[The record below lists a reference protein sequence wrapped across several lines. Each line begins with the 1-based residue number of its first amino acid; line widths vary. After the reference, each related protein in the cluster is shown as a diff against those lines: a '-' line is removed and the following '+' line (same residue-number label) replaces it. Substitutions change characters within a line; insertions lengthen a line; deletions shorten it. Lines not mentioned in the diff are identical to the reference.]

1 MAGAYQNPVP
11 FLIDYDRGLA
21 DSQYRRYMF
30 PAEDL
35 GVGLRQPGILLRLLR
50 LWEEEQEEWD
60 DSVDLT
66 HSLWMDA
73 YGNRIEGFFIPKYPD
88 NGTLVQHKLYLIR
101 NFMVVNA
108 RSLHRTCSCR
118 TALLLTG
125 GERRDHVPE
134 GFGTQWFPRIGF
146 EPVPI
151 GSLPDHEENDIQYVD
166 VAGRVKA
173 IKDGTNEYGVKAAEW
188 LLIERTPTTREP
200 PIWIKAPEDDLTDPG
215 SVTLTRLRDMEAEG
229 PVMLAFTAMR
239 VMTDPDLLVG
249 YGAVA
254 ASDIVLNPTDSSD
267 IIIGENNY
275 LFAEYYYQFAAI
287 NMPIGMTELRT
298 R

>member
-1 MAGAYQNPVP
+1 
-11 FLIDYDRGLA
+11 
-21 DSQYRRYMF
+21 MF
-30 PAEDL
+30 M
-35 GVGLRQPGILLRLLR
+35 Q
-50 LWEEEQEEWD
+50 
-60 DSVDLT
+60 
-66 HSLWMDA
+66 
-73 YGNRIEGFFIPKYPD
+73 GNRIKGFFIPKYPD

-134 GFGTQWFPRIGF
+134 GFGTKWFPRIGF

-151 GSLPDHEENDIQYVD
+151 GSLPNHEENDIQYVD

-173 IKDGTNEYGVKAAEW
+173 IKEGTNEYGVKAAEW

-215 SVTLTRLRDMEAEG
+215 FVTLTRLRDMEAEG